1 MEETYWNF
9 TVLMRNKQYD
19 IADSDRFIVY
29 FGTVCDTIDLFVH
42 GKEDLFYVY
51 SLFFN
56 LI

>member
-1 MEETYWNF
+1 
-9 TVLMRNKQYD
+9 MRNKQYD

-51 SLFFN
+51 SLFLKSN
-56 LI
+56 LTITICTELGG